1 VNTVWVSP
9 DVSRLTTPAASGTAR
24 LKFSRVGSETI
35 LERSFATSPVKVFT
49 TRNFGG
55 ACWVYSASLGGGFVG
70 GDTVRMTLEVGRDS
84 VALLATQ
91 ASTKVYR
98 SLKPASQSI
107 SASIHEDALLTVLPD
122 PVVCFAGAD
131 FSQEQRYDVAG
142 RGSLVVVDWITS
154 GRHAMGE
161 RWAFNRYR
169 SRIDIFR
176 DGRRVFFDSL
186 TLQHETDSVAERMGR
201 FDVCATCVLTGARVS
216 DGAAKILQSVSQLP
230 IRTHAATIESAC
242 PLAGGTLL
250 RVAGTNVEEVGKLL
264 RARLAFLHPLL
275 GDDPWSRKW

>member
-1 VNTVWVSP
+1 VWVPP
-9 DVSRLTTPAASGTAR
+9 DVSRLTTPAAAGTAR
-24 LKFSRVGSETI
+24 LKFSRAGSQTI

-49 TRNFGG
+49 TRNSGG
-55 ACWVYSASLGGGFVG
+55 ACWVYSATLGGGLVG
-70 GDTVRMTLEVGRDS
+70 GDMVRMTLEVGRDS

-98 SLKPASQSI
+98 SLKPASQSLA
-107 SASIHEDALLTVLPD
+107 ASIHEDALLAVLPD

-154 GRHAMGE
+154 GRHAAGE

-169 SRIDIFR
+169 SRIDISR
-176 DGRRVFFDSL
+176 DGRRMFFDGL
-186 TLQHETDSVAERMGR
+186 TLQQETDSIAERMGR
-201 FDVCATCVLTGARVS
+201 FDVCATCIMTGARVA
-216 DGAAKILQSVSQLP
+216 DGAAAILQSVSQLP
-230 IRTHAATIESAC
+230 VRTHADTIESAC
-242 PLAGGTLL
+242 PLAGGTLW
-250 RVAGTNVEEVGKLL
+250 RVAGTNVEKVGTLL
-264 RARLAFLHPLL
+264 RARLSFLQPLL